1 MTEIERLRMAS
12 EDDVER
18 ALENAYVALPLTN
31 PVGALE
37 FFNRMIDVILGEE
50 AGDAIMW
57 PNLRHERR
65 H

>member
-1 MTEIERLRMAS
+1 MTEVERLRMAS

-31 PVGALE
+31 PVAALE

-50 AGDAIMW
+50 AGDAVMW
-57 PNLRHERR
+57 PNLRRETPN
-65 H
+65 